1 MIQSLKKKS
10 HSEIPLQPRMLKSE
24 RTVSQRWQECGT
36 TGILIYCGGGGDGKW
51 CSRFGKLVDR
61 TH

>member
-36 TGILIYCGGGGDGKW
+36 TGILIYCGGGGGWEMVQSLWKT
-51 CSRFGKLVDR
+51 S
-61 TH
+61 